1 VLHSPH
7 RMLLAAVCF
16 VSLAGGSV
24 LSGRAVQ
31 AAPPSDVLFPAETK
45 GYVSIPDV
53 QLLADRFQETQ
64 LGRLLEDPV
73 MKPFSDDIRRQIKQK
88 WTQSHAKLGLSLEDL
103 EGIATGE
110 MSLALVSVPNRRAS
124 LAVLVDVSGKDDQ
137 ARATLAKVEG
147 ELQKQGAKRVEK
159 TMAGVTLTV
168 LETAPKGE
176 QTEPTRAV
184 YFLKDGL
191 LGASDSLAVASEIA
205 RRLTGGT
212 SAGGTSAGGSGDSLA
227 DLEAYRAVIERCQS
241 DKTAADGPHVR
252 WFIDPIGFADAMRTW
267 QVRQRRGDTDYLKVV
282 KAQGLQALKGVGGL
296 VSFSTGP
303 YGVLHRTAAYAPKPY
318 ELAMRMMVFPNGG
331 DFKPQPWVASDL
343 TTYASFRCDLLNA
356 FDRFDT
362 LFDEAFGEPGVW
374 QDTLDSIKEDPN
386 GQHLDIRNDLVV
398 HLGQR
403 VTIVTDY
410 KLPITPTSQ
419 RRLIAIE
426 AKNPQALA
434 KAVEK
439 SMQGDPR
446 VIKQKIGEQTVW
458 EILPEDEMSYELDVQ
473 DAGAADKEKDGEDQ
487 APEAAAENQAPKAK
501 TPNSAV
507 TVAKGHLFVASH
519 IALLEKVLANNEP
532 QGQLAEWG
540 DYRLVEA
547 EFARLGARENCAQG
561 FSKTDEQ
568 YRATY
573 ELFRAGKL
581 PEADTLFAKFLNLL
595 LGEEKEG
602 VTRKPRLDGSK
613 LPPFANIRHFLG
625 PAGSF
630 VTSEPNGW
638 YVIGFTL
645 GGQAPLAGGLSPS
658 KTTKQ

>member
-1 VLHSPH
+1 MLHSPL

-16 VSLAGGSV
+16 VFLAEGSV

-53 QLLADRFQETQ
+53 QALADRFKETQ
-64 LGRLLEDPV
+64 LGRLLEDPA
-73 MKPFSDDIRRQIKQK
+73 MKPFSDDIRRQLKQK

-110 MSLALVSVPNRRAS
+110 MSLALISVPNGRAS
-124 LAVLVDVSGKDDQ
+124 LAVLVDVSGKEQ
-137 ARATLAKVEG
+137 EARATLAKVEG
-147 ELQKQGAKRVEK
+147 ELQKQGAKRLEK
-159 TMAGVTLTV
+159 SASGVDLTV
-168 LETAPKGE
+168 LETPPKGE
-176 QTEPTRAV
+176 QTEPNRAV

-205 RRLTGGT
+205 RRLSGGK
-212 SAGGTSAGGSGDSLA
+212 SPRGKSDSLA
-227 DLEAYRAVIERCQS
+227 DLEAYRAVVERCQS
-241 DKTAADGPHVR
+241 DKTEADGPHVR
-252 WFIDPIGFADAMRTW
+252 WFIDPIGFAEAMRTW
-267 QVRQRRGDTDYLKVV
+267 EMRQRRGETDYLKVV
-282 KAQGLQALKGVGGL
+282 KNQGFQALKGVGGL
-296 VSFSTGP
+296 VSFSVGP
-303 YGVLHRTAAYAPKPY
+303 YGVLHRTAAYAPQPY

-331 DFKPQPWVASDL
+331 DFKPQPWVSSDL

-362 LFDEAFGEPGVW
+362 LFDEVYGEPGVW
-374 QDTLDSIKEDPN
+374 QDTLESIKEDPN
-386 GQHLDIRNDLVV
+386 GAHPDIRNDLVLN
-398 HLGQR
+398 LGQR

-426 AKNPQALA
+426 ATNPQALI
-434 KAVEK
+434 KGIQK
-439 SMQGDPR
+439 TMSGDPR
-446 VIKQKIGEQTVW
+446 VKERKIGEHVVW
-458 EILPEDEMSYELDVQ
+458 EILPEDEVNYELDVQ
-473 DAGAADKEKDGEDQ
+473 DAGAVEKQEGGENKTP
-487 APEAAAENQAPKAK
+487 AETAENPGPKPQ

-519 IALLEKVLANNEP
+519 IELLEKVLADNGAEE
-532 QGQLAEWG
+532 QLAEWG
-540 DYRLVEA
+540 DYRLIEA
-547 EFARLGARENCAQG
+547 EFGRLGAAETCAQG

-573 ELFRAGKL
+573 ELFREGKL
-581 PEADTLFAKFLNLL
+581 PEADTFFAKFLNLL
-595 LGEEKEG
+595 LAEEKEG

-613 LPPFANIRHFLG
+613 LPPFEKIRHFLG

-645 GGQAPLAGGLSPS
+645 GGQAPLAGGLSPT